1 MDSQTVVQ
9 VDCDFVVNLKNKY
22 IDNIDVL
29 SLYWRS
35 LSQDMTEWIQHIAQF
50 SETRTYYIGGI
61 IVNGIS
67 VLWNV
72 PLPQPNNKQV
82 VISVSNSEETYDTS
96 YNNMY
101 QRITE
106 IVERLMK

>member
-1 MDSQTVVQ
+1 M
-9 VDCDFVVNLKNKY
+9 
-22 IDNIDVL
+22 
-29 SLYWRS
+29 
-35 LSQDMTEWIQHIAQF
+35 
-50 SETRTYYIGGI
+50 
-61 IVNGIS
+61 NGIS

-96 YNNMY
+96 YDNMY